1 MGEWGTALIA
11 AGSAVAGSIVTGWYA
26 RIAGGEQARA
36 ARHAGDRQADAT
48 LEAVRLTLREQAAER
63 ALDVRRQAYVRFLD
77 AAGTAL
83 AEERGGG
90 TAAPGARPA
99 LHQALAAVELE
110 GPAAA
115 GAAASALADALR
127 RHRPPAELEAA
138 RQSFLTAARA
148 ALRP

>member
-63 ALDVRRQAYVRFLD
+63 ALDVRRQAYVRLLD
-77 AAGTAL
+77 AAGSAS

-90 TAAPGARPA
+90 AAAPGSRAE
-99 LHQALAAVELE
+99 LQQALAAVELE
-110 GPAAA
+110 GPADVS
-115 GAAASALADALR
+115 AAAAALAEALR
-127 RHRPPAELEAA
+127 RRKPPAEVEAA
-138 RQSFLTAARA
+138 RQSFLAAARA